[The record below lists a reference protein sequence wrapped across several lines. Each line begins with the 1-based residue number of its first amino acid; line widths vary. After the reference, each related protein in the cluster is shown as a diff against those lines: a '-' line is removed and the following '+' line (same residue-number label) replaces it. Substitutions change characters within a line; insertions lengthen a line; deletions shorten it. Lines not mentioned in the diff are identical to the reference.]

1 MGGVSYRLGQFWR
14 IVTARPLPTAARTEM
29 AAALTP
35 PEVALFECL
44 STSDQW
50 HSWRVMQ
57 TLRAAGHDQPDLLAA
72 ALLHDVG
79 KTRWPLTV
87 WDRTLIVL
95 AQAIWPK
102 RAATWGQRREA
113 RGWRRPF
120 VVKTQHPIWGAEM
133 AAAAGCRPLTIALI
147 RRHQDPLPDEAYSEE
162 ERLLGY
168 LQWADDKN

>member
-14 IVTARPLPTAARTEM
+14 ILTARPLPTAARMEI

-35 PEVALFECL
+35 PEVALFERL
-44 STSDQW
+44 AASDQW

-57 TLRAAGHDQPDLLAA
+57 TLQAAGHDQPDLLAA

-79 KTRWPLTV
+79 KTRWPLTL

-102 RAATWGQRREA
+102 WVAVWGEPGG

-120 VVKTQHPIWGAEM
+120 VVKAQHPIWGAEM
-133 AAAAGCRPLTIALI
+133 AAAAGSRPLTIALI
-147 RRHQDPLPDEAYSEE
+147 RRHQDLRPAEPRSEAD
-162 ERLLGY
+162 RLLGY
-168 LQWADDKN
+168 LQWADDQN